1 MNYTTEEEVWKDIP
15 GYTGSYQA
23 SNLGRVRS
31 LDRVVTN
38 NLGVERRIKGQ
49 VLAQEEMH
57 DGYKK
62 VPLSQNGKVRKRPVH
77 RLVAKAF
84 IPNPKR
90 LPIINHKNEI
100 KDDNRVSNLE
110 WCTQS
115 YNVKYGNGIEKMMS
129 NEGWRTTRNNI
140 RVKRTDLDTGETFVY
155 DSLREADRN
164 GFVRTSISRCIRRG
178 DAIYKNNKWEYV

>member
-15 GYTGSYQA
+15 EYTGLYQA

-38 NLGVERRIKGQ
+38 TLGVERRIKGQ

-57 DGYKK
+57 DGYKR

-90 LPIINHKNEI
+90 LPIVNHKNEI
-100 KDDNRVSNLE
+100 KDDNRV
-110 WCTQS
+110 
-115 YNVKYGNGIEKMMS
+115 
-129 NEGWRTTRNNI
+129 
-140 RVKRTDLDTGETFVY
+140 
-155 DSLREADRN
+155 
-164 GFVRTSISRCIRRG
+164 
-178 DAIYKNNKWEYV
+178 